1 MRPSST
7 KSSPSSGSITF
18 VSASSTSSGVTMGL
32 SVAARFVYLPRIV
45 SFTEQPAVLRC
56 CGDEDIATQGCR
68 RAALSRALAARTD
81 VVVDLRELT
90 FADSSLML
98 DLAIVARRLR
108 MAGRHLHLR
117 NAQPQVWRV
126 IEMVGVN
133 RLPGVVAVGQT
144 PVAARL

>member
-1 MRPSST
+1 
-7 KSSPSSGSITF
+7 
-18 VSASSTSSGVTMGL
+18 
-32 SVAARFVYLPRIV
+32 
-45 SFTEQPAVLRC
+45 
-56 CGDEDIATQGCR
+56 
-68 RAALSRALAARTD
+68 

-133 RLPGVVAVGQT
+133 RLPGVVADGQT

>member
-1 MRPSST
+1 M
-7 KSSPSSGSITF
+7 
-18 VSASSTSSGVTMGL
+18 
-32 SVAARFVYLPRIV
+32 
-45 SFTEQPAVLRC
+45 LRC

-81 VVVDLRELT
+81 VVVDLGELT

-108 MAGRHLHLR
+108 IAGRRLHLR

-126 IEMVGVN
+126 IEVVGVH
-133 RLPGVVAVGQT
+133 RLPGVVAERQT
-144 PVAARL
+144 AVPA